1 MWHTHTHWNKDS
13 RHTKTD
19 KHTRRQRMWHTG
31 SIFSN
36 ITTRGMQGMTSTH
49 HGHTYRENI
58 NTEAMILNRGS
69 EARYLFTNLLWKYI
83 VGIVCK
89 VCQVFARAINIYL
102 RPRVLFIF
110 DLTAYTEVRVPSLCV
125 IVCGCFGIFEWNFEC
140 NFSWIMKMEESPL
153 EVLSRA
159 VSIVQKAQKRHSGGC
174 IFTSLYSVRLQTG
187 YIHSWFFLNWV
198 FFHIKFCIFSFSF
211 LFAFLML
218 DHYHD
223 VRSFTISFTRNF

>member
-110 DLTAYTEVRVPSLCV
+110 DLTAYTEVRVPSICV
-125 IVCGCFGIFEWNFEC
+125 FVCRCFGIFEWNFEL
-140 NFSWIMKMEESPL
+140 NYENGGIAARGL
-153 EVLSRA
+153 
-159 VSIVQKAQKRHSGGC
+159 VQGRFHCSEGTEKTFRWVHLY
-174 IFTSLYSVRLQTG
+174 IF
-187 YIHSWFFLNWV
+187 
-198 FFHIKFCIFSFSF
+198 IFG
-211 LFAFLML
+211 
-218 DHYHD
+218 
-223 VRSFTISFTRNF
+223 